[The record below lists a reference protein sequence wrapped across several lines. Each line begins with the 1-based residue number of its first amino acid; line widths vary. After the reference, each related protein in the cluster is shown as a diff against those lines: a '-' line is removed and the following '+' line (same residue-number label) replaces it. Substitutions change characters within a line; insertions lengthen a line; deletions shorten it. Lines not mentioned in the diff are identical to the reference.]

1 MKTARLLRS
10 APTALL
16 LAFLGM
22 TACTAG
28 ADAADNAADDT
39 GAEFSANKALL
50 IEVQDAIGPAT
61 SHFIRQG
68 IERAAGEGDALVI
81 LALDTPGGLD
91 SAMREIIQ
99 AILASPV
106 PVVTYVSPRG
116 ARAASAGTYIL
127 FASHVAAMA
136 PATNLGSATPVAI
149 GGSAPKMPTP
159 DEKPPGDQ
167 PDQSNDKSA
176 KQDDATGGST
186 AMERKTINDAVA
198 YIRGLAKM
206 HGRNADWA
214 EKAVRVAANLTAEQ
228 ALEQNVIDLIAADIP
243 DLLAGIDGRTVKM
256 SDGELTIAS
265 AGLVVERVEPD
276 WRTRLLAVITNPTV
290 AYLLMLIGIY
300 GLIFEG
306 YNPGAVVPGVV
317 GAICLLLA
325 LYAFQ
330 VLPVNYAGLALIV
343 LGIVLMA
350 AEAFVPS
357 FGALGI
363 GGILAF
369 VFGSIILID
378 TEAPGFA
385 VSRPL
390 IGGLALFSGALI
402 MSIIYFAMKSVR
414 RPIETGMEAMLGALA
429 VASEDFDRNGNV
441 FIHGETW
448 SAETTSPVNRGQ
460 KVRVKAIEGL
470 LLRVEPEQPGEAI

>member
-1 MKTARLLRS
+1 MKALMPKLLLLLGAVALLAHAQEEKTAPS
-10 APTALL
+10 STNKTATLV
-16 LAFLGM
+16 
-22 TACTAG
+22 
-28 ADAADNAADDT
+28 
-39 GAEFSANKALL
+39 
-50 IEVQDAIGPAT
+50 EVQDAIGPAT

-68 IERAAGEGDALVI
+68 IDLAAERGDALIV

-106 PVVTYVSPRG
+106 PVVTYIWPRG

-127 FASHVAAMA
+127 YASHVAAMA
-136 PATNLGSATPVAI
+136 PATNLGSATPVPI
-149 GGSAPKMPTP
+149 GSPAPATP
-159 DEKPPGDQ
+159 KPEEDEKSGEKP
-167 PDQSNDKSA
+167 SA
-176 KQDDATGGST
+176 ADDAVEAAT
-186 AMERKTINDAVA
+186 AMERKTINDAVS
-198 YIRGLAKM
+198 YIRGLAET

-214 EKAVRVAANLTAEQ
+214 EQAVREAANLTSDQ
-228 ALEQNVIDLIAADIP
+228 ALEMNVIDVIATDTS
-243 DLLAGIDGRTVKM
+243 DLLKQIDGRVVQM
-256 SDGELTIAS
+256 AYGEQTLATS
-265 AGLVVERVEPD
+265 GLVLDRLEPD

-300 GLIFEG
+300 GLVFEG
-306 YNPGAVVPGVV
+306 YNPGAIVPGVV

-378 TEAPGFA
+378 SEAPGYA

-390 IGGLALFSGALI
+390 VGGLALFSSALV
-402 MSIIYFAMKSVR
+402 MSIIYFAMKGHR
-414 RPIETGMEAMLGALA
+414 RPIETGVEGMIGALA
-429 VASEDFDRNGNV
+429 VAREDFDANGQV
-441 FIHGETW
+441 FIHGESW
-448 SAETTSPVNRGQ
+448 SAQSTGPVHSGQ
-460 KVRVKAIEGL
+460 KVRVKAVEGL
-470 LLRVEPEQPGEAI
+470 VLKVEPEQSKENS